1 MSAAPNFAYDA
12 YGHLA
17 KIGLIYMHSSV
28 WVGAALDV
36 FEKEPPDADDRLR
49 SHPKVMVSPHA
60 AFYSVQSD
68 EEARTRAIMN
78 IIDYART
85 GRPNDFVVA
94 GSKTWNS

>member
-1 MSAAPNFAYDA
+1 
-12 YGHLA
+12 
-17 KIGLIYMHSSV
+17 
-28 WVGAALDV
+28 
-36 FEKEPPDADDRLR
+36 
-49 SHPKVMVSPHA
+49 
-60 AFYSVQSD
+60 VQSD